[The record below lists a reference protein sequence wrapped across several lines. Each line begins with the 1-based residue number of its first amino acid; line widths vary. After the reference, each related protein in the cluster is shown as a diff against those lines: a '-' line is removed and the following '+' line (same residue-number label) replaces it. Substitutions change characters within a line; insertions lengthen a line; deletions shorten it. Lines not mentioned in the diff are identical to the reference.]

1 MNLEEGDLVL
11 CTVDRIV
18 GTVVFVKIGGGER
31 VGSIILSEVAPG
43 RIRNLRDY
51 IVPKKKIVCK
61 VLRISPETID
71 LSLRRVTQK
80 EKKEVIEEYNQE
92 KSYENILKSILG
104 NSSKQIIDKIKEK
117 ESLYN
122 FFEQIKQDPTTLKKF
137 IGEENSEKILKIIK
151 KQKTKKSIIK
161 KEFHLTSTNPDGLEL
176 IKNLL
181 GGAGDAE
188 ISYLAAGKFLI
199 KTSSDDPKK
208 EEKKLKVI
216 LEDIERKAKEKN
228 MEFSIKEK

>member
-1 MNLEEGDLVL
+1 MLEEGDLVL

-18 GTVVFVKIGGGER
+18 GTVVFVKIEEEGR
-31 VGSIILSEVAPG
+31 TGSIILSEVAPG

-92 KSYENILKSILG
+92 RSYENILKSILG
-104 NSSKQIIDKIKEK
+104 SSSKQIIDKIKEK

-122 FFEQIKQDPTTLKKF
+122 FFEQVKQDSTTLKKL
-137 IGEENSEKILKIIK
+137 IGEDNSKKILQIIK
-151 KQKTKKSIIK
+151 KQKIKKLIIK
-161 KEFHLTSTNPDGLEL
+161 KEFHLISTNPNGLEL

-181 GGAGDAE
+181 GGIKDAE
-188 ISYLAAGKFLI
+188 ISYIAAGKFLI
-199 KTSSDDPKK
+199 KTQSDDPKK
-208 EEKKLKVI
+208 EEKKLKSI
-216 LEDIERKAKEKN
+216 LEDVEKKAKEKD

>member
-1 MNLEEGDLVL
+1 MGLEEGDLVL

-18 GTVVFVKIGGGER
+18 GTTVFVKIEGEGKD
-31 VGSIILSEVAPG
+31 GSIILSEIAPG

-51 IVPKKKIVCK
+51 VVPKKKIVCK
-61 VLRISPETID
+61 VLRISSDMMD

-104 NSSKQIIDKIKEK
+104 DSSKQIINKIKEK

-122 FFEQIKQDPTTLKKF
+122 FFEQAKQNPESLGKIFGLD
-137 IGEENSEKILKIIK
+137 NSKRILQIIN

-161 KEFHLTSTNPDGLEL
+161 KEFNLTSTHSNGLEL

-181 GGAGDAE
+181 GNTKDVE
-188 ISYLAAGKFLI
+188 INYIAAGKFSI
-199 KTSSDDPKK
+199 KAQSEDLKK
-208 EEKKLKVI
+208 EEKKLKTI
-216 LEDIERKAKEKN
+216 LEDIEKMAKEKG